1 MLKTVTLYG
10 ELAERY
16 GKNWNLD
23 INSPSEAVRALCANN
38 PTFKNFLA
46 TSQERG
52 VGYKIS
58 VGKTYIEEV
67 NEIYSPSGKQ
77 EIKIIPV
84 VLGAKKSGL
93 GTILLG
99 VALIASGGW
108 LASAATQMAASG
120 ALGAAAAGGGAVTGG
135 AMASGL
141 AGLNAA
147 SAIGTM
153 VQGVA
158 MKFGA
163 AMILGGIGQLLAPTP
178 PAEVKDDENYAF
190 NGAAN
195 TARQGVPVPI
205 CYGQLMVG
213 GAVISSGITNENY
226 SP

>member
-38 PTFKNFLA
+38 PTFKDFVGS
-46 TSQERG
+46 SQDRG
-52 VGYKIS
+52 VGYKVM
-58 VGKTYIEEV
+58 VGKTYIEKHEEV
-67 NEIYSPSGKQ
+67 YNPSGKQ

-84 VLGAKKSGL
+84 VLGAKKRGV
-93 GTILLG
+93 GTILMG
-99 VALIASGGW
+99 IALIASGGW
-108 LASAATQMAASG
+108 LANAATQMAASG
-120 ALGAAAAGGGAVTGG
+120 GMLGTAAGN
-135 AMASGL
+135 AMSSGL
-141 AGLNAA
+141 VGLNTA
-147 SAIGTM
+147 SAIGSM

-178 PAEVKDDENYAF
+178 EEVKDDENYAF

-195 TARQGVPVPI
+195 TVRQGVPVPI

>member
-38 PTFKNFLA
+38 PTFKDFVGS
-46 TSQERG
+46 SQDRG
-52 VGYKIS
+52 VGYKVM
-58 VGKTYIEEV
+58 VGKTYIEKHEEV
-67 NEIYSPSGKQ
+67 YNPSGKQ

-84 VLGAKKSGL
+84 VLGAKKSGV
-93 GTILLG
+93 GTILMG

-120 ALGAAAAGGGAVTGG
+120 GILGGSAGLT
-135 AMASGL
+135 AMSSGL
-141 AGLNAA
+141 TGLNAA

-158 MKFGA
+158 MKYGA
-163 AMILGGIGQLLAPTP
+163 AMIIGGIAQLLAPTP
-178 PAEVKDDENYAF
+178 EEIKDDANYAF
-190 NGAAN
+190 DGAVN
-195 TARQGVPVPI
+195 TVRQGVPVPI
-205 CYGQLMVG
+205 CYGQLMIG
-213 GAVISSGITNENY
+213 GAVISSGITSENY
-226 SP
+226 TPS

>member
-84 VLGAKKSGL
+84 VLGAKKKGV

-99 VALIASGGW
+99 IALIASGGW

-120 ALGAAAAGGGAVTGG
+120 ALGGAAAGAGAAIGP
-135 AMASGL
+135 SGL

-147 SAIGTM
+147 SAVGSM

>member
-120 ALGAAAAGGGAVTGG
+120 GVLGTAAGG
-135 AMASGL
+135 AMSSGL
-141 AGLNAA
+141 VGLNAA
-147 SAIGTM
+147 SAVGTM
-153 VQGVA
+153 VQGIA

-178 PAEVKDDENYAF
+178 TEVKDDENYAF

-213 GAVISSGITNENY
+213 GAVISSGITNEDYN
-226 SP
+226 P

>member
-38 PTFKNFLA
+38 PTFKDFVGS
-46 TSQERG
+46 SQDRG
-52 VGYKIS
+52 VGYKVM
-58 VGKTYIEEV
+58 VGKTYIEKHEEV
-67 NEIYSPSGKQ
+67 YNPSGKQ

-84 VLGAKKSGL
+84 VLGAKKSGV
-93 GTILLG
+93 GTILMG

-178 PAEVKDDENYAF
+178 TEVKDDENYAF

-213 GAVISSGITNENY
+213 GAVISSGITNEDYN
-226 SP
+226 P

>member
-38 PTFKNFLA
+38 PTFKDFVGS
-46 TSQERG
+46 SQDRG

-84 VLGAKKSGL
+84 VLGAKKKGV

-99 VALIASGGW
+99 IALIASGGW

-120 ALGAAAAGGGAVTGG
+120 ALGGAAAGAGAAIGP
-135 AMASGL
+135 SGL

-147 SAIGTM
+147 SAVGSM
-153 VQGVA
+153 VQGIA

-178 PAEVKDDENYAF
+178 EEVKDDENYAF

-195 TARQGVPVPI
+195 TVRQGVPVPI

>member
-38 PTFKNFLA
+38 PTFKDFVGS
-46 TSQERG
+46 SQDRG

-84 VLGAKKSGL
+84 VLGAKKKGV

-99 VALIASGGW
+99 IALIASGGW

-120 ALGAAAAGGGAVTGG
+120 ALGGAAAGAGAAIGP
-135 AMASGL
+135 SGL

-147 SAIGTM
+147 SAVGSM

>member
-38 PTFKNFLA
+38 PTFKDFVGS
-46 TSQERG
+46 SQDRG
-52 VGYKIS
+52 VEYKIS
-58 VGKTYIEEV
+58 VGKTYIEEAH
-67 NEIYSPSGKQ
+67 EIYNPSGKQ

-84 VLGAKKSGL
+84 VLGAKKKGV

-99 VALIASGGW
+99 IALIASGGW

-120 ALGAAAAGGGAVTGG
+120 ALGGAAAGAGAAIGP
-135 AMASGL
+135 SGL

-147 SAIGTM
+147 SAVGSM